1 MIVAGIICDKCGDS
15 LVWMHVSKQCVIF
28 WACEKGWS
36 VGKQC
41 LCPKCCVK
49 RKDRDTP

>member
-15 LVWMHVSKQCVIF
+15 LVYKHVSKQFIVL
-28 WACEKGWS
+28 WAREKGWS

-41 LCPKCCVK
+41 LCPNCRLT
-49 RKDRDTP
+49 RKEVRP